1 MVTALS
7 LPAAALITLI
17 GGAIFDL
24 VESTILASLARTLG
38 ATLSFLM
45 ARTLLRDSVET
56 RFTSTVESINKG
68 VEKEGG
74 FYRLGIHVTLLKVI

>member
-1 MVTALS
+1 
-7 LPAAALITLI
+7 
-17 GGAIFDL
+17 
-24 VESTILASLARTLG
+24 
-38 ATLSFLM
+38 M